1 MHASLVFFVS
11 KGEGT
16 YGDEQKRVGWDA
28 KNRFAPEMESYLA
41 NAQVH
46 GGNCNTVGTEQDD
59 DQYQENEAK
68 SAACEPMT
76 TSKMYGNAWADGA
89 PMTSARDG
97 SVAQIASIN
106 GR

>member
-1 MHASLVFFVS
+1 
-11 KGEGT
+11 
-16 YGDEQKRVGWDA
+16 
-28 KNRFAPEMESYLA
+28 MESYLA

-46 GGNCNTVGTEQDD
+46 GGNCKIVGTEQDD

-76 TSKMYGNAWADGA
+76 TSKMYGNAWPDGA